1 MSFAALLL
9 LLLGLGLLQ
18 SDDLDVARQGFDL
31 LFGGIAWKVLNK
43 EGSVVELLRVFGL
56 FGLIT
61 VGLLFSSWLFLLLSG
76 LWLLLLL
83 LLLLLWLLD
92 RLFLGW
98 RLYSGSFLSW
108 WSCLFVLRLF
118 LLIVVIV
125 VVLIIVIIVVL
136 IVIIFIIIVVFK
148 IAK

>member
-1 MSFAALLL
+1 LSFAALLL
-9 LLLGLGLLQ
+9 LLLGLSILQ

-31 LFGGIAWKVLNK
+31 LFGGITWKVFYK
-43 EGSVVELLRVFGL
+43 ERLVVELLRVFGL

-98 RLYSGSFLSW
+98 RLYSGGFLRW
-108 WSCLFVLRLF
+108 WSCLLVLRLF
-118 LLIVVIV
+118 LLVVVIV
-125 VVLIIVIIVVL
+125 VILIIVVL
-136 IVIIFIIIVVFK
+136 IVIIFIVIVVLK
-148 IAK
+148 IVE